1 MVFMDGAF
9 FGLPEV
15 EEGQGFS
22 GFTCALSKVYACHS
36 HLSAAEKTLCKNS
49 FFPICDGDREGVAA
63 GVPPPRPRAC
73 LIAKTPL

>member
-1 MVFMDGAF
+1 MDGAF
-9 FGLPEV
+9 YGSPEV

-49 FFPICDGDREGVAA
+49 SFLFAMEIERVSRQEYHRQGFALA
-63 GVPPPRPRAC
+63 
-73 LIAKTPL
+73 